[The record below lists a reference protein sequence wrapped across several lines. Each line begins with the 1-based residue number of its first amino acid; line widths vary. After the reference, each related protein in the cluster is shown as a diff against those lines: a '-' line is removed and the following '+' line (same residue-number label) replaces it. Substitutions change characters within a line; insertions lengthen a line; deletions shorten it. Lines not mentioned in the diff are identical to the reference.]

1 MIVYDCI
8 KHQRV
13 NKLQWQLGSTEPYW
27 IASVCRRISVPFSC
41 AQFEAKKLQGATAN
55 NSSYWI
61 VYSERWALQC
71 LTRTCR
77 FSLSQEPTPIRIKHV
92 SNLLHRWC
100 PWRGRRCRSLQAALV
115 KEPIPQ
121 VSPDPH
127 YYAADKL
134 FINWRTKNIKI
145 PVKIQPSLWYRAL
158 YWNDHT
164 ILTSLTDMW
173 IRAYSPRA
181 GWQEALAQPKN
192 ITSSPQAFL
201 VTPGTA
207 AGLTVLL
214 VWCCKFYTNH
224 HTALISMW
232 VCIWY
237 SQAEAALQVLVQA
250 TLLPT
255 IQHITDQQDLQKD
268 VNFSWLSCERQNVRN
283 RLVALGM
290 IWHPLAASL
299 PANGSWSLILVRVCC
314 SVSDPRLHC
323 LHGPAVRKL
332 FKCIASFHQCCNV

>member
-1 MIVYDCI
+1 
-8 KHQRV
+8 
-13 NKLQWQLGSTEPYW
+13 
-27 IASVCRRISVPFSC
+27 
-41 AQFEAKKLQGATAN
+41 
-55 NSSYWI
+55 
-61 VYSERWALQC
+61 
-71 LTRTCR
+71 
-77 FSLSQEPTPIRIKHV
+77 
-92 SNLLHRWC
+92 
-100 PWRGRRCRSLQAALV
+100 
-115 KEPIPQ
+115 
-121 VSPDPH
+121 
-127 YYAADKL
+127 
-134 FINWRTKNIKI
+134 
-145 PVKIQPSLWYRAL
+145 
-158 YWNDHT
+158 
-164 ILTSLTDMW
+164 MW

-250 TLLPT
+250 TLLPK

-268 VNFSWLSCERQNVRN
+268 QKDVNFSWLSCECQNVRN

-299 PANGSWSLILVRVCC
+299 PANGSWSLILVRGMLFCLWPTPALFAWAC
-314 SVSDPRLHC
+314 STQTLQVHRVFPSMLQCLNHC
-323 LHGPAVRKL
+323 MPVAL
-332 FKCIASFHQCCNV
+332 FLEHLQYGTHLALPPKSGHV

>member
-1 MIVYDCI
+1 MYPTCCI
-8 KHQRV
+8 GGALGGGGGAEAY
-13 NKLQWQLGSTEPYW
+13 KLHLSKSQFRKSAQTHITTLPTNFSSTGE
-27 IASVCRRISVPFSC
+27 
-41 AQFEAKKLQGATAN
+41 L
-55 NSSYWI
+55 
-61 VYSERWALQC
+61 
-71 LTRTCR
+71 
-77 FSLSQEPTPIRIKHV
+77 
-92 SNLLHRWC
+92 
-100 PWRGRRCRSLQAALV
+100 
-115 KEPIPQ
+115 
-121 VSPDPH
+121 
-127 YYAADKL
+127 
-134 FINWRTKNIKI
+134 

-255 IQHITDQQDLQKD
+255 IQHMTDQQDLQKDQKD
-268 VNFSWLSCERQNVRN
+268 VNFSWLSCECQNVRN
-283 RLVALGM
+283 RLVAL
-290 IWHPLAASL
+290 
-299 PANGSWSLILVRVCC
+299 WSDILWQLLSQRM
-314 SVSDPRLHC
+314 DPD
-323 LHGPAVRKL
+323 PW
-332 FKCIASFHQCCNV
+332 S